1 MEARQVLS
9 LGHKPHGARQS
20 PATPDFLFVEVDD
33 QPQAEK
39 SPQVRN
45 RKPRRKFE
53 AHERGM
59 ARQLVVGSFLGPQ
72 FYREDDG
79 SYVAPYTTET
89 TRDAFP
95 RRLLE
100 ELVVCPTEGGPD
112 GRLPADYVA
121 SLARGTTRMIA
132 SETRPKKKG
141 AIPLGPFAF
150 QDAHVVKVVG
160 SMATEYGQWLRY
172 GYGDSKEWADEAGLV
187 VALWAR
193 IEPKLGKIQA
203 KTRKLVQALA
213 HLSVQNFRS
222 LANSERTVHPAWRLR
237 ELLGVS
243 ESNWDQHW
251 AKRWQLC
258 EDELWLLDGEALAD
272 LLKRL
277 DGYEFVLV
285 DRGL

>member
-1 MEARQVLS
+1 
-9 LGHKPHGARQS
+9 
-20 PATPDFLFVEVDD
+20 
-33 QPQAEK
+33 
-39 SPQVRN
+39 
-45 RKPRRKFE
+45 
-53 AHERGM
+53 
-59 ARQLVVGSFLGPQ
+59 
-72 FYREDDG
+72 
-79 SYVAPYTTET
+79 
-89 TRDAFP
+89 
-95 RRLLE
+95 
-100 ELVVCPTEGGPD
+100 
-112 GRLPADYVA
+112 
-121 SLARGTTRMIA
+121 MIA

-213 HLSVQNFRS
+213 HLAVQNFRS
-222 LANSERTVHPAWRLR
+222 LANSGRTVHPAFRLR

-285 DRGL
+285 DRGV

>member
-1 MEARQVLS
+1 MEVSHVLS
-9 LGHKPHGARQS
+9 LGQKPVAAR
-20 PATPDFLFVEVDD
+20 PRIATPDLVYVEVAE
-33 QPQAEK
+33 QAAPPKTPQI
-39 SPQVRN
+39 RH
-45 RKPRRKFE
+45 RKPRRQFE

-59 ARQLVVGSFLGPQ
+59 ARALVLGSFLGPQ

-79 SYVAPYTTET
+79 SYVAPYTTEK
-89 TRDAFP
+89 TRDSFP

-100 ELVVCPTEGGPD
+100 DLAVCQTEGGPD

-150 QDAHVVKVVG
+150 QDAHVVKAVG
-160 SMATEYGQWLRY
+160 AMATEYGQWLRY
-172 GYGDSKEWADEAGLV
+172 GYGDSKEWDDEAGLV
-187 VALWAR
+187 VALWQR
-193 IEPKLGKIQA
+193 VEPQLGKIQA
-203 KTRKLVQALA
+203 KTRKSVKALA
-213 HLSVQNFRS
+213 HLAVQNFRS
-222 LANSERTVHPAWRLR
+222 LVNSGKTVHPAFRLR

-258 EDELWLLDGEALAD
+258 EDELWRLDAEALAD

-285 DRGL
+285 DRGI

>member
-1 MEARQVLS
+1 MEANQVLS
-9 LGHKPHGARQS
+9 LGQKLATTRQRPS
-20 PATPDFLFVEVDD
+20 TPDLMYVEVAE
-33 QPQAEK
+33 QAAPPKTPQI
-39 SPQVRN
+39 RH
-45 RKPRRKFE
+45 RKPRRQFE

-59 ARQLVVGSFLGPQ
+59 ARALVLGSFLGPQ

-79 SYVAPYTTET
+79 SYVAPYITER
-89 TRDAFP
+89 TRDSFP

-100 ELVVCPTEGGPD
+100 DLAVCQTEGGPD

-150 QDAHVVKVVG
+150 QDAHVVKTVG
-160 SMATEYGQWLRY
+160 AMATEYGQWLRY
-172 GYGDSKEWADEAGLV
+172 GYGDSKEWDDEAGLV
-187 VALWAR
+187 VALWQR
-193 IEPKLGKIQA
+193 VEPQLGKIQA
-203 KTRKLVQALA
+203 KTRKSVQALA
-213 HLSVQNFRS
+213 HLAVQNFRS
-222 LANSERTVHPAWRLR
+222 LVNSGKTVHPAFRLR

-258 EDELWLLDGEALAD
+258 EDELWRLDAEALAD

-285 DRGL
+285 DRGI